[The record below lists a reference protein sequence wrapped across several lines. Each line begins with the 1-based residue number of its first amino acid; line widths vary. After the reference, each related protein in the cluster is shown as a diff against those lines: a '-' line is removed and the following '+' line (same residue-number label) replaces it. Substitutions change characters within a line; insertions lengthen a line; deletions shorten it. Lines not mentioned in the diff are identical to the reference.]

1 MYEQSLIHNFTIDKD
16 PKLFHYI
23 NTPQLH
29 NGSVTADSDINK
41 AEMFNQYFYSVYTQS
56 NSPLPNSANLQA
68 PVNSLASI
76 SFTTEE
82 VFDTLTKLNVN
93 KAGGIDNIPP
103 IVLKNCAHAL
113 YRPIHHLF
121 MTSIN
126 NGTMPA
132 EWKIHKII
140 PVYKSGD
147 KTSTSNYRP
156 ISLLCVI
163 SKLLERLIYNKI
175 INTVCLTLS
184 SPINMVSRE
193 DHQPCNNLLCV
204 FPPADNLQGGN

>member
-1 MYEQSLIHNFTIDKD
+1 
-16 PKLFHYI
+16 
-23 NTPQLH
+23 
-29 NGSVTADSDINK
+29 
-41 AEMFNQYFYSVYTQS
+41 MFNQYFYSVYTQS

-82 VFDTLTKLNVN
+82 VFDALTKLNVN
-93 KAGGIDNIPP
+93 KAGSIDNIPP

-140 PVYKSGD
+140 PVYKSGG

-156 ISLLCVI
+156 ISLLCII

-175 INTVCLTLS
+175 INTVSNSIIPHQYGFQRESSTLQQLIVYFHQLITS
-184 SPINMVSRE
+184 KEEIDVIYIDFRKTFDSVPHNDLLVKLWNMGISGTLWR
-193 DHQPCNNLLCV
+193 
-204 FPPADNLQGGN
+204 